1 MDSKG
6 IINVELLFCTLIIIL
21 LLIVNLPMIE
31 QNINSNL
38 EIDEDIECRSL
49 LNHVANSINEV
60 NSKEYGFNKK
70 IKLAE
75 SINDN
80 YYSILINNNE
90 VIVESNNKK
99 GKSNINPIRLVDQ
112 NNKTID
118 SIQLYNGRT
127 YLIKKTLI
135 NDNKTHISNQS
146 SILIMQVSN

>member
-1 MDSKG
+1 
-6 IINVELLFCTLIIIL
+6 
-21 LLIVNLPMIE
+21 MIE

>member
-1 MDSKG
+1 M
-6 IINVELLFCTLIIIL
+6 
-21 LLIVNLPMIE
+21 
-31 QNINSNL
+31 
-38 EIDEDIECRSL
+38 
-49 LNHVANSINEV
+49 
-60 NSKEYGFNKK
+60 
-70 IKLAE
+70 AE

-80 YYSILINNNE
+80 YYYILINNNE

>member
-1 MDSKG
+1 
-6 IINVELLFCTLIIIL
+6 
-21 LLIVNLPMIE
+21 MIE

-118 SIQLYNGRT
+118 RIQLYNGRT